1 MGGPRPSYSP
11 PPPPAPA
18 PVAPAPVAVAEAS
31 AAPGDAKSRED
42 AKKRRVAG
50 QMSGRESTI
59 LTSGLGVTAGN
70 QTLGS

>member
-11 PPPPAPA
+11 PP
-18 PVAPAPVAVAEAS
+18 VA
-31 AAPGDAKSRED
+31 AAPTDAAATGEAKSREE

-50 QMSGRESTI
+50 QMGGRESTI

-70 QTLGS
+70 QKLGS

>member
-11 PPPPAPA
+11 PPPP
-18 PVAPAPVAVAEAS
+18 APAPVAVAEAS

-42 AKKRRVAG
+42 AKRRRVAG
-50 QMSGRESTI
+50 QMGGRESTI

>member
-18 PVAPAPVAVAEAS
+18 PVAEAS
-31 AAPGDAKSRED
+31 AASGDAKSRED

-50 QMSGRESTI
+50 QMGGRESTI

>member
-11 PPPPAPA
+11 PPAPA
-18 PVAPAPVAVAEAS
+18 PVA
-31 AAPGDAKSRED
+31 AAPTDAAATGEAKSREE

-50 QMSGRESTI
+50 QMGGRESTI

>member
-11 PPPPAPA
+11 PPPPPPA
-18 PVAPAPVAVAEAS
+18 PVAEAS
-31 AAPGDAKSRED
+31 AASGDAKSRED

-50 QMSGRESTI
+50 QMGGRESTI

>member
-11 PPPPAPA
+11 PPAPAPA
-18 PVAPAPVAVAEAS
+18 PVADTT
-31 AAPGDAKSRED
+31 AATGDAKSRED

-50 QMSGRESTI
+50 QMGGRESTI

>member
-11 PPPPAPA
+11 PPPPPPA
-18 PVAPAPVAVAEAS
+18 PVAEAS
-31 AAPGDAKSRED
+31 SAATGEAKSRED

-50 QMSGRESTI
+50 QMGGRESTI
-59 LTSGLGVTAGN
+59 LTSGLGVTKGN